1 MSAIFSDLS
10 LAYSSMD
17 YPLLILLMSIILF
30 VAGATVVSFTRYIV
44 YLIGSLSEDE
54 TLICSIFSPPSHV
67 KLNVLHLV
75 PFYGPMVRGG
85 DGSSHTSFGIY
96 AIMQLAMGVLTAS
109 IPLLVGDFDWW
120 VSSFTILLWCGFL
133 IAWIDYE
140 HHIIPEE
147 LTWFLLFAGLLMSP
161 GVVEVYDRICGAA
174 LGAFSMWMAM
184 FVVSLLK
191 RENTYAGGD
200 VSFAAVAG
208 AWVGVFFVPWYL
220 LILSVIYI
228 CHTAPLRLKGVK
240 WVPMGPALVIA
251 LLVSM
256 LILHG
261 NYGRPL

>member
-1 MSAIFSDLS
+1 
-10 LAYSSMD
+10 
-17 YPLLILLMSIILF
+17 
-30 VAGATVVSFTRYIV
+30 VSFTGYIV
-44 YLIGSLSEDE
+44 HLIAGLSEDE
-54 TLICSIFSPPSHV
+54 ELIYSIFNPPPHA
-67 KLNVLHLV
+67 KLNVLYLV
-75 PFYGPMVRGG
+75 PFYGLTTRVG
-85 DGSSHTSFGIY
+85 DGASNTSFGIY
-96 AIMQLAMGVLTAS
+96 SIMQLVMGILTAS
-109 IPLLVGDFDWW
+109 IPFLVGDFDWW
-120 VSSFTILLWCGFL
+120 AFSFIILLWCGFL

-161 GVVEVYDRICGAA
+161 AVLDVYDRICGAA

-184 FVVSLLK
+184 FVVGLLK

-240 WVPMGPALVIA
+240 WVPMGPALVLA
-251 LLVSM
+251 LLISM
-256 LILHG
+256 LILHV
-261 NYGRPL
+261 NSGRLL